1 MYNKKLMNRHI
12 IALFIVCIAALSAT
26 SCKVKRAPGA
36 YKVVEAPTQDGVKQA
51 LREET
56 FKADE
61 ANDEDR
67 LSTYNVV
74 IGSFTQ
80 KQNAIK
86 LKNEQSDEYNP
97 IIVINE
103 KGMFRVILISYR
115 TYNEAKAKI
124 SEISDKF
131 ADAWVLVQKK

>member
-1 MYNKKLMNRHI
+1 M
-12 IALFIVCIAALSAT
+12 
-26 SCKVKRAPGA
+26 
-36 YKVVEAPTQDGVKQA
+36 
-51 LREET
+51 
-56 FKADE
+56 
-61 ANDEDR
+61 EDR
-67 LSTYNVV
+67 DRHGAGVTEVLVYQVPWTDDFTLTHRGEVATAGIVVLGVEERLVTEEEIIVYNVV

-86 LKNEQSDEYNP
+86 LKNEQSDQYNP

>member
-1 MYNKKLMNRHI
+1 MNNKKLMNRHI

-36 YKVVEAPTQDGVKQA
+36 YKVVEAPTQDGIKQA

-56 FKADE
+56 FKA
-61 ANDEDR
+61 DEDR

-86 LKNEQSDEYNP
+86 LKNEQSDQYNP

-103 KGMFRVILISYR
+103 KGMFRVILISYK

>member
-1 MYNKKLMNRHI
+1 MYGTISGTKTI
-12 IALFIVCIAALSAT
+12 
-26 SCKVKRAPGA
+26 G
-36 YKVVEAPTQDGVKQA
+36 
-51 LREET
+51 
-56 FKADE
+56 
-61 ANDEDR
+61 

>member
-1 MYNKKLMNRHI
+1 MNNKKLMNRHI

-80 KQNAIK
+80 NAIK